1 MSKKELANTPS
12 AEENPLFHD
21 TWKLL
26 KNYRDAV
33 WNLELV
39 VQQVRNSFEIE
50 YGSSIEEFL
59 DSMYLAGADI
69 GGSKLENYARSI
81 ERSNKML
88 NLLNSAVEVLRNK
101 HKHGEQYYWI
111 LYYSYLSPQQ
121 LQNTEEIIE
130 SLRPHIV
137 NISHRTYYRKRPE
150 AVQALSS
157 ILWGYT
163 SKDCLEMLNKNNR
176 WHGNGRKSERSGT
189 GLRFTGNFA
198 RAIMVMLKIMPY
210 KEYPFH
216 QGNICCCSRCFF
228 YVFRQ

>member
-1 MSKKELANTPS
+1 MSKKIENTPS
-12 AEENPLFHD
+12 VEENPLFHD

-33 WNLELV
+33 WNLELA
-39 VQQVRNSFEIE
+39 VQHVKNTFEIE

-59 DSMYLAGADI
+59 ESIYLAGADI
-69 GGSKLENYARSI
+69 GGSKLENYAKSI

-88 NLLNSAVEVLRNK
+88 NLLNSAVDILRSK

-121 LQNTEEIIE
+121 LQNTEIIE
-130 SLRPHIV
+130 SLMPHIA
-137 NISHRTYYRKRPE
+137 NISKRTYYRKRPE

-163 SKDCLEMLNKNNR
+163 SKDCLEMLNK
-176 WHGNGRKSERSGT
+176 
-189 GLRFTGNFA
+189 
-198 RAIMVMLKIMPY
+198 
-210 KEYPFH
+210 
-216 QGNICCCSRCFF
+216 FF
-228 YVFRQ
+228 PDI

>member
-1 MSKKELANTPS
+1 MANNRKNHNIPS
-12 AEENPLFHD
+12 EEENPLFHD

-33 WNLELV
+33 WNLELA

-50 YGSSIEEFL
+50 FGSSIEEFL
-59 DSMYLAGADI
+59 DSIYLAGADI
-69 GGSKLENYARSI
+69 GGTKLENYAKSI

-88 NLLNSAVEVLRNK
+88 NLLNSAVDILRSK

-121 LQNTEEIIE
+121 LQNTDEIIE
-130 SLRPHIV
+130 KLEPHIT
-137 NISHRTYYRKRPE
+137 NISKRTYYRRRPE

-163 SKDCLEMLNKNNR
+163 SKDFLNTLDNFYQINSFIKMVFIFHIEQVPNFGLIAPLEIRHLTCRYIFLSLHDIKY
-176 WHGNGRKSERSGT
+176 S
-189 GLRFTGNFA
+189 
-198 RAIMVMLKIMPY
+198 
-210 KEYPFH
+210 
-216 QGNICCCSRCFF
+216 
-228 YVFRQ
+228 